1 MYGVELYAAVRLA
14 VVDEGLSHHE
24 AGRRFGIDRRTVK
37 KMLSYSAPPGYRRT
51 KPVRRPKLDG
61 FTGIV
66 DAILEADTDP
76 EVPRKQRHTAH
87 RIFERLRDE
96 HGFTGGYTIVKDYVR
111 SRRQSTREAFV
122 PLHHPPGHAQVD
134 FGEAVVEGGG
144 RREKVAFFCLIL
156 PHSNVWFVKAY
167 PRETTEAFLDGHVS
181 AFAFLGGV
189 PRSILYDNTT
199 LAVARILGDGTR
211 RRTQAFTHL
220 QSHYLFRD
228 RFGRPGKGNDKGKV
242 EALVKTARRRFMV
255 PIPKVHDLSVLNER
269 LLARCLER
277 LDALEAG
284 GQAAALLADLDALR
298 DLPAVPFEACEHVP
312 GQISSTALVRYRL
325 VDYSAPAAHAH
336 KKVMVKGYVDRV
348 EIALGAE
355 IVARHRRSYVRGDVV
370 YDPLHYLSLLEK
382 KPGALDQAAP
392 LRGWKLDPAFDTLR
406 RLLEAR
412 FGPRG
417 ILDAGDRADVR
428 EHFLGPVMYLAA
440 VDPLNA
446 HWSPYLVYDGQQR
459 LTTVSLILEALARH
473 LRDDAAPDGFEPAQI
488 RNDYLLN
495 AYRKGDLQYRLLLKP
510 GDSETLLALIH
521 DRPRPASPSPRILN
535 AFAFFE
541 KRVKQLGPD
550 VSALCA
556 GLCKLRIVA
565 FDLKEGEDNP
575 HRIFETMN
583 ACGRDLSC
591 ADMVGNFI
599 LMPLDRERQERLY
612 ADHLYPIECG
622 FERHGGE
629 DHFDAFIRHYLTLRT
644 GEVPKQ
650 GEEYAV
656 FRTHARSRRVQEAG
670 PEKLAGDLRT
680 CADHYRAI
688 VLGEEPDPEL
698 AQAFRELA
706 RLEMKPVFPFLLHLY
721 GDYAGGRLSRHDLI
735 TLTRLVTAYAM
746 RRAVCGYKPAALPPV
761 FAKAPRA
768 IDPDRYVESVRA
780 HFLSLPDGHAFPS
793 DDAFRAELTTRNMYR
808 FRHRDAVLERLEN
821 HGRKETVQLA
831 SYTVDHIMPQGERQ
845 AETPAWRFL
854 TDRTPPPYSARNT
867 LPSSP
872 VGYVPGALG

>member
-51 KPVRRPKLDG
+51 KPVRRPKLDR

-76 EVPRKQRHTAH
+76 DVPRKQRHTAH

-111 SRRQSTREAFV
+111 ARRQSTREAFV

-134 FGEAVVEGGG
+134 FGEAVVEVGG

-181 AFAFLGGV
+181 AFAFLGGL

-255 PIPKVHDLSVLNER
+255 PIPKVHDLSVLNQR

-355 IVARHRRSYVRGDVV
+355 IVARHRRSYIPVLEVTGP
-370 YDPLHYLSLLEK
+370 DPASRRAK
-382 KPGALDQAAP
+382 GKDDALDAISAA
-392 LRGWKLDPAFDTLR
+392 
-406 RLLEAR
+406 EA
-412 FGPRG
+412 
-417 ILDAGDRADVR
+417 
-428 EHFLGPVMYLAA
+428 
-440 VDPLNA
+440 
-446 HWSPYLVYDGQQR
+446 
-459 LTTVSLILEALARH
+459 ART
-473 LRDDAAPDGFEPAQI
+473 R
-488 RNDYLLN
+488 
-495 AYRKGDLQYRLLLKP
+495 
-510 GDSETLLALIH
+510 
-521 DRPRPASPSPRILN
+521 
-535 AFAFFE
+535 
-541 KRVKQLGPD
+541 
-550 VSALCA
+550 
-556 GLCKLRIVA
+556 
-565 FDLKEGEDNP
+565 
-575 HRIFETMN
+575 
-583 ACGRDLSC
+583 
-591 ADMVGNFI
+591 
-599 LMPLDRERQERLY
+599 
-612 ADHLYPIECG
+612 
-622 FERHGGE
+622 
-629 DHFDAFIRHYLTLRT
+629 
-644 GEVPKQ
+644 
-650 GEEYAV
+650 
-656 FRTHARSRRVQEAG
+656 RRVQVAKDRSGTVEALRVLRTTRKTAIKCRRAALQQLHNTIVAA
-670 PEKLAGDLRT
+670 PEEVRDQVRNLTRMQRLRT
-680 CADHYRAI
+680 CAAWRPDTVGYRDPVVATKLSLKSLARRILDINDEIAELDRFI
-688 VLGEEPDPEL
+688 VPLVEEL
-698 AQAFRELA
+698 APSLLELEGVGTENA
-706 RLEMKPVFPFLLHLY
+706 GAVMVAV
-721 GDYAGGRLSRHDLI
+721 GDN
-735 TLTRLVTAYAM
+735 
-746 RRAVCGYKPAALPPV
+746 
-761 FAKAPRA
+761 
-768 IDPDRYVESVRA
+768 PDRLRSEASFAMMCGVCPIPAS
-780 HFLSLPDGHAFPS
+780 SGK
-793 DDAFRAELTTRNMYR
+793 TQ
-808 FRHRDAVLERLEN
+808 RHRLNRGGN
-821 HGRKETVQLA
+821 
-831 SYTVDHIMPQGERQ
+831 RQ
-845 AETPAWRFL
+845 ANSALHMVVVCRMRTDERTRAYVARRTLEGLSKREVMRCLKRYVAREIYRVL
-854 TDRTPPPYSARNT
+854 TA
-867 LPSSP
+867 PSS
-872 VGYVPGALG
+872 A